1 MKKDRNLTEGN
12 ITASLWLFALPLMLG
27 NVLQQLYNLVDTW
40 VVGHYI
46 GDRALAA
53 VGSSYTLMTFITSII
68 IGLCLGTGAF
78 ISMAWGAKEEGKI
91 RNGIFLSFV
100 LIGIITLLLMAGLYL
115 CVNPLIR
122 LLQVPEETAGDMKE
136 YLVYVFAGFF
146 LTFLYNY
153 FANILRSIGNS
164 VIPLAFLGVSVVLN
178 IFFDIYLVR
187 DLHMGIRGAAVA
199 TVIAQHISGILILLY
214 FLKNYPQY
222 RVRKEDMTWNREG
235 KESPS
240 G

>member
-1 MKKDRNLTEGN
+1 
-12 ITASLWLFALPLMLG
+12 MLG

-115 CVNPLIR
+115 CVNPLHT
-122 LLQVPEETAGDMKE
+122 PAAGSGGDSGRYE
-136 YLVYVFAGFF
+136 G
-146 LTFLYNY
+146 
-153 FANILRSIGNS
+153 IS
-164 VIPLAFLGVSVVLN
+164 GVCICR
-178 IFFDIYLVR
+178 IFFDFFV
-187 DLHMGIRGAAVA
+187 
-199 TVIAQHISGILILLY
+199 
-214 FLKNYPQY
+214 
-222 RVRKEDMTWNREG
+222 
-235 KESPS
+235 
-240 G
+240 

>member
-78 ISMAWGAKEEGKI
+78 ISMA
-91 RNGIFLSFV
+91 
-100 LIGIITLLLMAGLYL
+100 
-115 CVNPLIR
+115 
-122 LLQVPEETAGDMKE
+122 
-136 YLVYVFAGFF
+136 
-146 LTFLYNY
+146 
-153 FANILRSIGNS
+153 
-164 VIPLAFLGVSVVLN
+164 
-178 IFFDIYLVR
+178 
-187 DLHMGIRGAAVA
+187 
-199 TVIAQHISGILILLY
+199 
-214 FLKNYPQY
+214 
-222 RVRKEDMTWNREG
+222 
-235 KESPS
+235 
-240 G
+240 

>member
-46 GDRALAA
+46 GDLALAA

-146 LTFLYNY
+146 LT
-153 FANILRSIGNS
+153 SIWCG
-164 VIPLAFLGVSVVLN
+164 
-178 IFFDIYLVR
+178 IFIWE
-187 DLHMGIRGAAVA
+187 
-199 TVIAQHISGILILLY
+199 SGGLL
-214 FLKNYPQY
+214 
-222 RVRKEDMTWNREG
+222 
-235 KESPS
+235 
-240 G
+240 